1 MTTISWLKH
10 LRDNLGQKKRENLDP
25 PPPPPQIKDGKMARI
40 CPSRAF
46 ILDLRGWG
54 FAVPF
59 YFVHDCLKASTGV
72 THSVMIA
79 IMTRNLRSNSSKL
92 NAFKA
97 NLVICQWTHTKQ
109 KNCAYFIYR
118 IYSINRP
125 GRLINFWT
133 LIVGAYSR
141 WALLRGWAL
150 IKFSLFSASEVCLFC
165 NKTINASNKTRRSN
179 KAMFLYNTL
188 KKTPSS
194 GKCLIRIYSL

>member
-1 MTTISWLKH
+1 MGKWRVFA
-10 LRDNLGQKKRENLDP
+10 LRAASSLIWG
-25 PPPPPQIKDGKMARI
+25 
-40 CPSRAF
+40 
-46 ILDLRGWG
+46 GWG

-59 YFVHDCLKASTGV
+59 YFVQDCLKASTGV

-141 WALLRGWAL
+141 RALLRGWAL

-165 NKTINASNKTRRSN
+165 NKTINANNKTRRSN
-179 KAMFLYNTL
+179 KARFLYNTL